1 MKFLLHDWS
10 LLHFTAILGWIPGGV
25 VTWLP
30 AATGV
35 SSPSSSSFRLS
46 SLFSLV
52 LVLVLWLSIPTTWG
66 GVVAATKVFI
76 LLLLQ
81 VQQQQIH
88 RQSPRFI
95 CCCSSEMQHM
105 EKSNQSMQV
114 TKEKKKKKQC
124 CCTCRLSL
132 THLRKSINANPCRN
146 CCLQGKLAFPHKV
159 LSLLASPRV
168 PSPSSSPN
176 TQQDKRHFDLSPSLS
191 YTHTPHLF
199 CSLAAIHVSL
209 LHVGALPV
217 EHVRKVTFFHFL
229 KHFLHTP
236 RPLPQRHVGTS
247 YARLIRQQRRHTHT
261 HTHTNTQ
268 SCNDL

>member
-1 MKFLLHDWS
+1 
-10 LLHFTAILGWIPGGV
+10 
-25 VTWLP
+25 
-30 AATGV
+30 
-35 SSPSSSSFRLS
+35 LS
-46 SLFSLV
+46 SLLS

-88 RQSPRFI
+88 HQSPRFI
-95 CCCSSEMQHM
+95 CCCCSEMQHM

-132 THLRKSINANPCRN
+132 THLRRSCNANPCRN
-146 CCLQGKLAFPHKV
+146 CCLQGKLVFPHKV

-168 PSPSSSPN
+168 PSPSSSSN
-176 TQQDKRHFDLSPSLS
+176 TQQNKRHFALSLSLS

-199 CSLAAIHVSL
+199 CSLGVIHVSL

-217 EHVRKVTFFHFL
+217 EIVCKVTFFHFPQ
-229 KHFLHTP
+229 HFLHTP
-236 RPLPQRHVGTS
+236 RPLPQRHVCTS
-247 YARLIRQQRRHTHT
+247 YARLIRQQRPHTHT
-261 HTHTNTQ
+261 HTHTQLQ
-268 SCNDL
+268 SALELPL